1 MPQRPHLDGG
11 GSAGCLT
18 VSVVALLSC
27 AMCVF
32 NFYFTTGVLAA
43 VGPHLPLVLQQPK
56 VVQALLLILPTTLVF
71 AEWWLVFTF
80 GAALHHALFA
90 DTDHSRSE

>member
-1 MPQRPHLDGG
+1 MPQRSPVDGS

-18 VSVVALLSC
+18 VTVVALLSC

-80 GAALHHALFA
+80 GAALHHALFGEA
-90 DTDHSRSE
+90 EHSHSE